1 MQERQ
6 VRKLRKMQARLPDG
20 RRRHGQFEK
29 KNKRHG
35 VHSLHGVRQK
45 LPQRRSVTVQPD
57 LFEKMVSNITEV
69 KSRGGKVISLVT
81 DNFNIQ
87 DHSDYKIIIPTIN
100 NLFTPSLSIIP
111 LQLLAYYTSIGK
123 GIDPDKPKNLA
134 KSVTVE

>member
-1 MQERQ
+1 
-6 VRKLRKMQARLPDG
+6 
-20 RRRHGQFEK
+20 
-29 KNKRHG
+29 
-35 VHSLHGVRQK
+35 
-45 LPQRRSVTVQPD
+45 
-57 LFEKMVSNITEV
+57 MVSNITEV